1 VSNFLRSYEREM
13 AQYTDAP
20 EIFHSAV
27 AATLVGAA
35 LSRHR
40 YRCLLAGG
48 TPARW
53 TNLWTFLVGDSGES
67 RKSTAVNMGV
77 EVLMRAMPEMR
88 SPDDGSP
95 EGFGKD
101 FVAKDTAMKGDA
113 AGIVVQDE
121 MGLFLMNMQ
130 KDYMRSMKGMLM
142 SFYDVPPIYKKQ
154 LSREQF
160 TVRKPRL
167 SMLGGV
173 ALELLPNLTA
183 AEDWLGGFMNRALII
198 FAHRTRTQ
206 ERAKTVPEGVYRG
219 LANDLMHTVTAW
231 GKTRRKLQKAMPKG
245 EDQKT
250 YLMDYDEGALKE
262 ARELKKSMSKS
273 IDDNVTILRTR
284 ADAHLIKLAAC
295 EQIALDP
302 SAPLITKKAVMNTAP
317 LFKHWWDHAPEVM
330 EMAFARSNADT
341 EGDRLARRIL
351 RLVRNKPNGYPEVE
365 LMKATVL
372 DWNHFQRSISSL
384 EMAGILERRDPGD
397 GTPPVWVEKRIL
409 PAT

>member
-1 VSNFLRSYEREM
+1 M
-13 AQYTDAP
+13 AKYTDAP

-27 AATLVGAA
+27 GVSLLGAA
-35 LSRHR
+35 LTRHR
-40 YRCLLAGG
+40 YRCLLSGG

-88 SPDDGSP
+88 APDDGSP

-101 FVAKDTAMKGDA
+101 FVTKDSKLAGDA
-113 AGIVVQDE
+113 AAILVQDE
-121 MGLFLMNMQ
+121 LGLFLMNMQ
-130 KDYMRSMKGMLM
+130 KDYMKSMKGMLM
-142 SFYDVPPIYKKQ
+142 AFYDVPPVYKKQ

-160 TVRKPRL
+160 SVRKPRL

-173 ALELLPNLTA
+173 ALELLPNLTS

-198 FAHRTRTQ
+198 FASRTRTM
-206 ERAKTVPEGVYRG
+206 ERAQTVPEGVYRG
-219 LANDLMHTVTAW
+219 LSNELLSTVMTW

-245 EDQKT
+245 TDKKSF
-250 YLMDYDEGALKE
+250 LFDFDDEALKE
-262 ARELKKSMSKS
+262 ARKLRGDMKKS
-273 IDDNVTILRTR
+273 IDDNVRILRAR
-284 ADAHLIKLAAC
+284 ADVHLQKIAAC

-302 SAPLITKKAVMNTAP
+302 TSPVITKKAVMHSAG
-317 LFKHWWDHAPEVM
+317 LFKHWWDHAPDVM

-351 RLVRNKPNGYPEVE
+351 RLVRNKKGGYPEVE

-372 DWNHFQRSISSL
+372 DWDLFQKGMRSL
-384 EMAGILERRDPGD
+384 EMAGMVERRDNGD
-397 GTPPVWVEKRIL
+397 GAVLVVEKGVLPPVE
-409 PAT
+409 